1 MDAPGGNELNA
12 NGKQSVSGKL
22 YWRCELGGWLAFGLL
37 QSFPALLYNTPRQR
51 LWSVLSPVLL
61 KVVLGL
67 VGTHLLHLSIRR
79 RCWLQMGGGKLFL
92 RLMGAGVALAAIL
105 AGAEYL
111 GSRLLPTD
119 TWSRSMDSRRIILN
133 LVAWIVVLGLWITLY
148 VMIHEFRGRRA
159 REMRAL
165 RLEMMVQ
172 EAQLRGLRAQ
182 LNPHFLFN
190 CLNGLRE
197 VIAEDRERAQLMV
210 TQLSALLRY
219 SLQSNQSETVSLTDE
234 IQAVKDYL
242 SLEQIRFEERLRVEW
257 FVDPDAAEIAIP
269 PMLLQSLVENAL
281 KHGIARRPQG
291 GEVAIHIRLAGAE
304 LELEVLNSGWI
315 DGAPAAGAVGLKNAH
330 ELIKLLYGERASL
343 VLEDMT
349 DDRVRALVRLPVVS
363 TEVNA

>member
-1 MDAPGGNELNA
+1 MDAPAGNELNA

-37 QSFPALLYNTPRQR
+37 QAFPALLYNTPRQR
-51 LWSVLSPVLL
+51 LWPVLSPVIL
-61 KVVLGL
+61 KVALGL
-67 VGTHLLHLSIRR
+67 AGTHLLHLSIRR
-79 RCWLQMGGGKLFL
+79 RRWLQMSGGKLVL
-92 RLMGAGVALAAIL
+92 RLMGAGMALAAIL
-105 AGAEYL
+105 AGVEYL
-111 GSRLLPTD
+111 VGRFLPTD
-119 TWSRSMDSRRIILN
+119 MWSRAMDSRRIILN
-133 LVAWIVVLGLWITLY
+133 LVSWIVVLGLWITLY

-197 VIAEDRERAQLMV
+197 VIAENQERAQLMV

-219 SLQSNQSETVSLTDE
+219 SLQSNQSERVSLTDE
-234 IQAVKDYL
+234 IKAVKDYL
-242 SLEQIRFEERLRVEW
+242 SLEQIRFEERLRVVW
-257 FVDPDAAEIAIP
+257 FVDPDAAELAVP
-269 PMLLQSLVENAL
+269 PMLLQTLVENAL

-304 LELEVLNSGWI
+304 LELEVLNSGRI
-315 DGAPAAGAVGLKNAH
+315 DGEPAANAVGMKNAH
-330 ELIKLLYGERASL
+330 ELIKLLYGERGSL
-343 VLEDMT
+343 VLEDT
-349 DDRVRALVRLPVVS
+349 ADGHVRALVKLPIRAA
-363 TEVNA
+363 EVTA